1 MNVLDT
7 AIPDIKLIQPTVL
20 NDARGF
26 FYENIH
32 AQKLNST
39 GLHMPMQQENI
50 SRSSKGTLRGLHY
63 QISPYEQA
71 KWVHVVVGHI
81 FDVAVDI
88 RPESNTYGQ
97 WMGVHLSDKNRHMLV
112 IPQGFAHGFYV
123 LSDTADVVYK
133 CDALYYQAAERAI
146 RWNDPTLG
154 IDWPLLAD
162 CPVQLSDKDRTA
174 DLFQP

>member
-32 AQKLNST
+32 AKKLNNT

-63 QISPYEQA
+63 QISPYAQA
-71 KWVHVVVGHI
+71 KWVQRRRVGGWECL
-81 FDVAVDI
+81 D
-88 RPESNTYGQ
+88 Q
-97 WMGVHLSDKNRHMLV
+97 
-112 IPQGFAHGFYV
+112 
-123 LSDTADVVYK
+123 
-133 CDALYYQAAERAI
+133 
-146 RWNDPTLG
+146 
-154 IDWPLLAD
+154 
-162 CPVQLSDKDRTA
+162 KD
-174 DLFQP
+174 